1 MWRASFLVSIVL
13 SILLSMVFFAFSN
26 EQQQTKSDNDENRR
40 SWSEY
45 MPLDWSDFQAVPP
58 GMSKRNIA
66 AITSSVIQYRYYC
79 EDGKIQYSVQSVFL
93 KDESWVRE
101 TARTNDYLRHEQLH
115 FDITEVFARKLKR
128 FLGQRT
134 YYCDDVREFERQIN
148 DVLAQWRELQAKYDR
163 ETQYSLDYR
172 RQASWNDYV
181 ATLLTRYEDYKD

>member
-1 MWRASFLVSIVL
+1 MWKASFVISLTL
-13 SILLSMVFFAFSN
+13 SILIFALLFAFSN
-26 EQQQTKSDNDENRR
+26 EKQQATTDNEENRL

-45 MPLDWSDFQAVPP
+45 LPLNWSDFQAIPP

-79 EDGKIQYSVQSVFL
+79 EDGKIQYAIQSVFL

-101 TARTNDYLRHEQLH
+101 TARTDDYLRHEQLH
-115 FDITEVFARKLKR
+115 FDITEVYARKLKR
-128 FLGQRT
+128 FLGQRI

-148 DVLAQWRELQAKYDR
+148 DVLAQWRALQAKYDR

-172 RQASWNDYV
+172 RQANWNDYV
-181 ATLLTRYEDYKD
+181 ATLLTRYEAYKD